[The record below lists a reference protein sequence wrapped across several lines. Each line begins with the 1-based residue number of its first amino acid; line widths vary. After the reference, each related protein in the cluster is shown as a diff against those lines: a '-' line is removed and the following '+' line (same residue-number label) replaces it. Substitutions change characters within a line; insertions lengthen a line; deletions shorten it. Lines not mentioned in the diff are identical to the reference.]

1 MELFVQLEYN
11 LFHPPFY
18 TLLSFVLCF
27 LHVFFVY
34 SSYSEFP
41 SGLICPDNFHLGLN
55 IVNKDWV
62 CVR

>member
-1 MELFVQLEYN
+1 
-11 LFHPPFY
+11 
-18 TLLSFVLCF
+18 LSFVLCF